1 MQREEAT
8 ESARRLVDLERLQEA
23 GLAVIWQDEL
33 QALQAQARE
42 AERLHQ
48 EIRALRDEMHRMYQ
62 GDPLLPDR

>member
-1 MQREEAT
+1 MHREEAI
-8 ESARRLVDLERLQEA
+8 ESARRLVDLERLHEA
-23 GLAVIWQDEL
+23 GLTVVWQDEL